1 MILFLDFDGVLHPD
15 GFKYPVTDFRYFH
28 LLPRLESLLRLHPH
42 VRIVISSLWRLRME
56 LQQLRAIFSRDIC
69 DRVIDTTPLPLRF
82 DDAIYILDFRER
94 EIVRWLEAN
103 GGIDQPWV
111 ALDDA
116 PFLHH
121 VDRLVPCE
129 PLVGFDEGAERAL
142 RRHFEAGLPG
152 RPASGTDP

>member
-1 MILFLDFDGVLHPD
+1 MTLFLDFDGVLHPD
-15 GFKYPVTDFRYFH
+15 GFRYPVRDFRYFH
-28 LLPRLESLLRLHPH
+28 LLPRLEGLLRQHPH
-42 VRIVISSLWRLRME
+42 VRIVISSLWRLRMD
-56 LQQLRAIFSRDIC
+56 LPQLREIFSPDIR

-116 PFLHH
+116 PFLHYL
-121 VDRLVPCE
+121 DRLVPCKS
-129 PLVGFDEGAERAL
+129 LIGFDNEAERAL
-142 RRHFEAGLPG
+142 RLHFERFSP
-152 RPASGTDP
+152 